1 MEARLIDNRS
11 RGNSFLK
18 QQARLS
24 RAALV
29 FESDSYK
36 SGIILRNYFFTN
48 LRTLRLPALS
58 YAVAMYMPVGKEAIS
73 TTCMLRDDATLRP
86 FRS

>member
-1 MEARLIDNRS
+1 MGARLIDNS
-11 RGNSFLK
+11 SWGNSFLK

-36 SGIILRNYFFTN
+36 SGIILRNYFS
-48 LRTLRLPALS
+48 R
-58 YAVAMYMPVGKEAIS
+58 I
-73 TTCMLRDDATLRP
+73 
-86 FRS
+86 